1 MKWIKNQ
8 GMMLLTLAI
17 LIGGGLVTWGRMQQV
32 YNQIEQKADKE
43 TVQANR
49 EAMIRELNEI
59 QKQLAAIN
67 TRMDGVII
75 RQAIIQPS
83 Q

>member
-32 YNQIEQKADKE
+32 CNQIEQKADKE

-59 QKQLAAIN
+59 QKQLVAIN
-67 TRMDGVII
+67 VRMDGVII

>member
-1 MKWIKNQ
+1 MRWIKNQ

-75 RQAIIQPS
+75 RQAIIAPS
-83 Q
+83 K